1 LKKVLRGSWKMKK
14 VQIVPNKSFIGA
26 VIYGIFIFSA
36 IILTGCDDNNRILD
50 PSQVGRFRPVPAVN
64 VILDSLGVEEETPP
78 AWADAEESLPEDGIS
93 QEGDYTFG
101 SGDIIR
107 VSIFELLADGA
118 PFENSYVVDESGKIT
133 IPEVGAIDVA
143 GMSERQLEEEM
154 RSILQPNILKNPL
167 VTITLLQSP
176 KLKYSI
182 AGAGIRSG
190 GRFDIPRYDFRLLDA
205 LALAGGTTQFNV
217 STIYVSRLI
226 KEKGKVSAP
235 AGQDL
240 LGGSKGE
247 ELPTPEQEML
257 KMLMPT
263 QKDKEQTTEKRAVIT
278 SSEMATEDELAKTA
292 SPEDLDILSQIA
304 GLKTKPT
311 DQTGKVEWIFRD
323 GKYVAVPVAE
333 EGGTTQ
339 EVEQTRQLKQEQ
351 KKPAAE
357 GPKAR
362 LIKIPVDKLVTGD
375 PKYNIVIREGDVIHV
390 PVDLIGEFCVTGN
403 ITNKAG
409 FFELTGRP
417 LTLKMAIAAA
427 GGLGPLAWPKHCEI
441 TRRIG
446 KDREETVMV
455 DLDKI
460 ARGEQPD
467 FFIKPN
473 DLINVGTHPTS
484 QWRYALQNAFRATY
498 GFGFLYDRNFA
509 QQSFGT
515 TTDRP
520 FGIQHPLGPFGF

>member
-1 LKKVLRGSWKMKK
+1 MKK
-14 VQIVPNKSFIGA
+14 VQIMPNKSFIGA

-50 PSQVGRFRPVPAVN
+50 PTQVGRFRPVPAVN
-64 VILDSLGVEEETPP
+64 VILDSLGVEEEIPP
-78 AWADAEESLPEDGIS
+78 AWADAEEPLSEDGVS
-93 QEGDYTFG
+93 QGGDYTFG
-101 SGDIIR
+101 PGDIIR
-107 VSIFELLADGA
+107 VSIFELFADGA
-118 PFENSYVVDESGKIT
+118 AFENSYIVDESGKMT
-133 IPEVGAIDVA
+133 IPEVGTIDVA
-143 GMSERQLEEEM
+143 GMSERQLEEEL
-154 RSILQPNILKNPL
+154 RSILQPDTLKNPL
-167 VTITLLQSP
+167 VTITMVQSQ
-176 KLKYSI
+176 KLRYSI
-182 AGAGIRSG
+182 AGAGIRSS

-205 LALAGGTTQFNV
+205 LALAGGMSQFNV

-226 KEKGKVSAP
+226 KEKGEVRAP

-240 LGGSKGE
+240 LGGKEE

-257 KMLMPT
+257 KMLTPT
-263 QKDKEQTTEKRAVIT
+263 QKDKEQTTEKRAIIT

-323 GKYVAVPVAE
+323 GKYVAVPAAE

-375 PKYNIVIREGDVIHV
+375 PKYNIVIREGDIIQV

-403 ITNKAG
+403 VTNKNG

-427 GGLGPLAWPKHCEI
+427 GGLSSLAWPKHCEI

-446 KDREETVMV
+446 NNKEETVMV
-455 DLDKI
+455 DFDKI
-460 ARGEQPD
+460 ARAEQPD

-473 DLINVGTHPTS
+473 DLINVGTSPTS
-484 QWRYALQNAFRATY
+484 IFRLQLQNAFRATY
-498 GFGFLYDRNFA
+498 GFGFVYDRNF
-509 QQSFGT
+509 G
-515 TTDRP
+515 DRA

>member
-1 LKKVLRGSWKMKK
+1 MKK
-14 VQIVPNKSFIGA
+14 IQIVSNKSFIGA
-26 VIYGIFIFSA
+26 VIYGIFIFST

-78 AWADAEESLPEDGIS
+78 AWADAEEPLSEDGVS
-93 QEGDYTFG
+93 QGGDYTFG
-101 SGDIIR
+101 PGDVIR
-107 VSIFELLADGA
+107 VSIFELLAEGTA
-118 PFENSYVVDESGKIT
+118 FENSYIVDESGMMT
-133 IPEVGAIDVA
+133 IPEVGAINVA
-143 GMSERQLEEEM
+143 GMSERQLEEEIQ
-154 RSILQPNILKNPL
+154 SILQPNILKNPM
-167 VTITLLQSP
+167 VTITLVASQ

-182 AGAGIRSG
+182 AGGGIRSG

-205 LALAGGTTQFNV
+205 LALAGGMSQFNV

-226 KEKGKVSAP
+226 KEKGEVIAP
-235 AGQDL
+235 ARQDL
-240 LGGSKGE
+240 LGGKE
-247 ELPTPEQEML
+247 EEIPTPEQEML

-278 SSEMATEDELAKTA
+278 SSEMATEDELTRTA

-339 EVEQTRQLKQEQ
+339 AVEQTRQLKQEQ

-362 LIKIPVDKLVTGD
+362 LIKIPVDRLVTGD

-390 PVDLIGEFCVTGN
+390 PVDLIGEFCIMGN
-403 ITNKAG
+403 VYRQG
-409 FFELTGRP
+409 FLEITGRP

-427 GGLGPLAWPKHCEI
+427 GGLGPLAWPKNCEI

-446 KDREETVMV
+446 KDREETIMV

-473 DLINVGTHPTS
+473 DLINVGTHTTS
-484 QWRYALQNAFRATY
+484 QWRYALRNAFRATY
-498 GFGFLYDRNFA
+498 GFGFIYDRNFA
-509 QQSFGT
+509 QKTFGV

-520 FGIQHPLGPFGF
+520 FGIQHPFGPFDF